1 VAYVR
6 KVRTASGAVAVQVVR
21 KHRGQRTIL
30 AHVGSAHTD
39 AQLGNLLERARR
51 IVAEDQGVLDFEVAA
66 RTQSV
71 DGVADWR
78 SGELIPAT
86 SRLIGAPAPP
96 GRTAATHSRLLYD
109 VLGAV
114 YDWLGFDAVDD
125 AVFRDLVIARVVE
138 PTSKVDAA
146 RVLADLGAKTLSY
159 RTIQRHLAKVNTD
172 NYRDVIA
179 GRCFT
184 HAADRGGLSLLL
196 YDVTTLYFEAENEDD
211 LRKIGYSKERRV
223 DPQIVVGLLVDR
235 TGFPLE
241 VGCFEGNTAET
252 RTLVPVITAFAER
265 HDLGDTPMVIAA
277 DAGMLSATNLTAL
290 DEADLGFIVGSRS
303 VKAPID
309 LASHFHWNGDVF
321 TDGQIIDTVTPRHAD
336 SIVNDLAHRA
346 EPVWN
351 PDDHPGAWRAIWAY
365 SGKRARRDQKTLYAQ
380 EARARAVINGERA
393 AKSTRFVKI
402 SAGDRILDEASL
414 ARAQSL
420 VGLKGYVTNL
430 PAAVMPA
437 AEVIAKYHDLWRVE
451 RSFRMSKSDLRAPPD
466 VPPHLRV
473 HRSPPD
479 HRDHCPGR
487 RPQHPRNAPAWP
499 SPTWSSSCGRSD
511 RQPSPSTAPPR
522 PSRRRSQ
529 RPNRRFWQVS
539 ASPNW
544 GTKQNVLSQVRNGA
558 SGCGYAL

>member
-1 VAYVR
+1 MAYVR

-30 AHVGSAHTD
+30 AHVGAAHTD
-39 AQLGNLLERARR
+39 AQLGILLEQARR
-51 IVAEDQGVLDFEVAA
+51 IAGEDQGVLDIEVAA
-66 RTQSV
+66 RTQRV

-78 SGELIPAT
+78 RGELISARDRAQGTP
-86 SRLIGAPAPP
+86 APA

-109 VLGAV
+109 VLAAV

-125 AVFRDLVIARVVE
+125 AVFRDLVIARIVE
-138 PTSKVDAA
+138 PTSKADAA

-159 RTIQRHLAKVNTD
+159 RTIQRHLAKANTD

-184 HAADRGGLSLLL
+184 HAADRGGLNLLL

-211 LRKIGYSKERRV
+211 LRKVGYSKERRI

-252 RTLVPVITAFAER
+252 KTLVPVITAFAER

-277 DAGMLSATNLTAL
+277 DAGMLSAANLTAL
-290 DEADLGFIVGSRS
+290 DEAGLGFIVGSRS

-309 LASHFHWNGDVF
+309 LTSHFHWNGDVF
-321 TDGQIIDTVTPRHAD
+321 TDGQIIDTVTPRHAN
-336 SIVNDLAHRA
+336 SIVNDTALRA

-365 SGKRARRDQKTLYAQ
+365 SAKRARRDQKTLYAQ
-380 EARARAVINGERA
+380 EARARAVINGERTV
-393 AKSTRFVKI
+393 KSTRFVKTH
-402 SAGDRILDEASL
+402 AGDRVLDEASL

-420 VGLKGYVTNL
+420 VGLKGYVTNI

-437 AEVIAKYHDLWRVE
+437 AEVIARYHDLWRVE
-451 RSFRMSKSDLRAPPD
+451 RSFRMSKNDLRARPMFHRTRDAIEAHLTIVITALAVAHNIQERTGLAIANVIKQLRPLRSATIAINGTTETF
-466 VPPHLRV
+466 PPHVPAPQQKILD
-473 HRSPPD
+473 SLAIPE
-479 HRDHCPGR
+479 PG
-487 RPQHPRNAPAWP
+487 H
-499 SPTWSSSCGRSD
+499 
-511 RQPSPSTAPPR
+511 
-522 PSRRRSQ
+522 
-529 RPNRRFWQVS
+529 
-539 ASPNW
+539 
-544 GTKQNVLSQVRNGA
+544 
-558 SGCGYAL
+558 